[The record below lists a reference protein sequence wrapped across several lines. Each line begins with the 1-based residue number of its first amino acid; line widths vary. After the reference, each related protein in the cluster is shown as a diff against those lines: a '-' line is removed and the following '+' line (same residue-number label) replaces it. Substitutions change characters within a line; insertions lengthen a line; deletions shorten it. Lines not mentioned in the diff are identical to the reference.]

1 MLPHLEFASP
11 VWSSWLAKN
20 KEVQKTA
27 VVMAIGLRGSTYE
40 EKLEELNMLTMLEA
54 RRHQGDIIVQF

>member
-1 MLPHLEFASP
+1 

-20 KEVQKTA
+20 KEVQKKA
-27 VVMAIGLRGSTYE
+27 VNMVIGLRGSTYE

>member
-20 KEVQKTA
+20 KEVHKKA
-27 VVMAIGLRGSTYE
+27 VNRVIGLRGSTYE

-54 RRHQGDIIVQF
+54 RRHQSL